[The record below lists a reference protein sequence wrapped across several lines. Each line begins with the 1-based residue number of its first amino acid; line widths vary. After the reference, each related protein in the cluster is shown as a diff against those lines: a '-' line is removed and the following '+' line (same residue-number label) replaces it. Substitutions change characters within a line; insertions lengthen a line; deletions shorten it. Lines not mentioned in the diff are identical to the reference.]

1 MSILEKKIIEVCKK
15 NYFILVA
22 VTSLFALLVRIV
34 PLNFQSEDY
43 YVWLSRWFDYLK
55 ENGGFK
61 GLGSYIGDYNA
72 PYMTIMAALTY
83 IPVNSLYSIKAVSI
97 FFDFVL
103 AFSASYLVAMLVN
116 NDKKVYAL
124 VSYALVLFM
133 PQVIVNGAMW
143 GQCDSI
149 YSSFAMMAL
158 ILLIKEKYWQSF
170 ILLGL
175 SFSFKLQFIF
185 ILPVFVIMY
194 VCERKFS
201 ILNFFIIPIVDI
213 VLSLPAIIAGK
224 TIISLVTVYFGQ
236 ATEYSGLVYHFSNMY
251 SSVYLFHNKNS
262 LMPEI
267 YARVKIIGIIISF
280 MILIMLLFY
289 FLYKKVQWNKD
300 KIVVLALLVL
310 VIVTYT
316 LPGMHDRYL
325 YMGEVLSI
333 IYYLVYRRNFPII
346 FMMNIN
352 AIITYFIF
360 LTKIPLAKIIP
371 FLAIVYGVTIVL
383 FIKDALKYI
392 SEKSSE
398 ESANVR

>member
-1 MSILEKKIIEVCKK
+1 MSILEKKFIEVCKEH
-15 NYFILVA
+15 YLTLFVI
-22 VTSLFALLVRIV
+22 VTSLFALLVRIA
-34 PLNFQSEDY
+34 PLNFQSSDY
-43 YVWLSRWFDYLK
+43 SSFTSKWFDVLR

-61 GLGSYIGDYNA
+61 GLGTYVGDYNA

-83 IPVNSLYSIKAVSI
+83 IPVNSLYTIKAVSI
-97 FFDFVL
+97 LFDFVL
-103 AFSASYLVAMLVN
+103 ALSAGYLVAMLVN
-116 NDKKVYAL
+116 NNKKVYAL

-149 YSSFAMMAL
+149 YSSFVMMAL

-175 SFSFKLQFIF
+175 SFSFKLQFVF

-224 TIISLVTVYFGQ
+224 SVKFLVTLYFWQ
-236 ATEYSGLVYHFSNMY
+236 AAEYPALVYNFPNIY
-251 SSVYLFHNKNS
+251 S
-262 LMPEI
+262 LMSGDYI
-267 YARVKIIGIIISF
+267 GLKFIGIITTL
-280 MILIMLLFY
+280 MILLLLLFY
-289 FLYKKVQWNKD
+289 FLYKEVQWNKH
-300 KIVVLALLVL
+300 KIVTLALLVL
-310 VIVTYT
+310 VIITYT
-316 LPGMHDRYL
+316 LPGMHERYL

-333 IYYLVYRRNFPII
+333 IYYLVYRRNLSVI

-352 AIITYFIF
+352 AVVTYFIY
-360 LTKIPLAKIIP
+360 LTKTPTSSIIP
-371 FLAIVYGVTIVL
+371 FLAIIYGGTIVL